1 MGIVQSNWMSDE
13 HVMLS
18 EMTEK
23 FIQDEWSPHFE
34 RWRKQGEM
42 DRSTWQ
48 QAGELGL
55 LCPSIHSSGIP
66 LHLLPLSCT
75 RTKERALQRRKPRST
90 ACFPP
95 DPRTC

>member
-1 MGIVQSNWMSDE
+1 MSDE
-13 HVMLS
+13 HMMLS

-42 DRSTWQ
+42 DRDTWQ

-55 LCPSIHSSGIP
+55 LCPSIPEAYGGLGGDFGHEATI
-66 LHLLPLSCT
+66 L
-75 RTKERALQRRKPRST
+75 
-90 ACFPP
+90 
-95 DPRTC
+95 